1 MTRARAAATIIVA
14 FLVAQLFAVVIHG
27 FILSAD
33 YEPFEGT
40 LLRAVGSGTPPW
52 QMLFLPF
59 VHLSLIA
66 PLVWVYGR
74 LGLSGST
81 AVRGLKRGVL
91 AWAIGPGP
99 VWLLWY
105 AQQPWPGTLVVKQ
118 LGLEL
123 VAALVLGV
131 VVSVASRRAPSRGR
145 VVHGV
150 S

>member
-27 FILSAD
+27 VILNAD

-40 LLRAVGSGTPPW
+40 LLRAAGSGTPPW
-52 QMLFLPF
+52 QMIFLPL

-74 LGLSGST
+74 LGLGGST
-81 AVRGLKRGVL
+81 AVRGLKLGVL
-91 AWAIGPGP
+91 AWAIGQVP

-105 AQQPWPGTLVVKQ
+105 AQQPWPGDLVLKQ
-118 LGLEL
+118 LALEL
-123 VAALVLGV
+123 GASLAIGVTIALVARV
-131 VVSVASRRAPSRGR
+131 PRPASL
-145 VVHGV
+145 
-150 S
+150 

>member
-27 FILSAD
+27 VILSAD

-40 LLRAVGSGTPPW
+40 LLRAAGSGTPPW
-52 QMLFLPF
+52 QMIFLPL

-74 LGLSGST
+74 LGLGGST
-81 AVRGLKRGVL
+81 AVRGLKLGVL
-91 AWAIGPGP
+91 AWAIGQVP

-105 AQQPWPGTLVVKQ
+105 AQQPWPGDLVLKQ
-118 LGLEL
+118 LALEL
-123 VAALVLGV
+123 GASLAIGVTIALVARV
-131 VVSVASRRAPSRGR
+131 PRPASR
-145 VVHGV
+145 
-150 S
+150 

>member
-81 AVRGLKRGVL
+81 AVRGLKLGVL
-91 AWAIGPGP
+91 AWAIGQVP

-105 AQQPWPGTLVVKQ
+105 AQQPWPGDLVLKQ
-118 LGLEL
+118 LALEL
-123 VAALVLGV
+123 GASLAIGVTIALVARV
-131 VVSVASRRAPSRGR
+131 PRPASL
-145 VVHGV
+145 
-150 S
+150 

>member
-27 FILSAD
+27 VILGAD

-40 LLRAVGSGTPPW
+40 LLRAAGSGTPPW
-52 QMLFLPF
+52 QMIFLPL

-74 LGLSGST
+74 LGLGGST
-81 AVRGLKRGVL
+81 AVRGLKLGVL
-91 AWAIGPGP
+91 AWAIGQVP

-105 AQQPWPGTLVVKQ
+105 AQQPWPGDLVLKQ
-118 LGLEL
+118 LALEL
-123 VAALVLGV
+123 GASLAIGVTIALVARV
-131 VVSVASRRAPSRGR
+131 PRPASL
-145 VVHGV
+145 
-150 S
+150 

>member
-27 FILSAD
+27 VILSAD

-40 LLRAVGSGTPPW
+40 LLRAAGSGTPPW
-52 QMLFLPF
+52 QMIFLPL

-74 LGLSGST
+74 LGLGGST
-81 AVRGLKRGVL
+81 AVRGLKLGVL
-91 AWAIGPGP
+91 AWAIGQVP

-105 AQQPWPGTLVVKQ
+105 AQQPWPGDLVLKQ
-118 LGLEL
+118 LALEL
-123 VAALVLGV
+123 GASLAIGVTIALVARV
-131 VVSVASRRAPSRGR
+131 PRPASL
-145 VVHGV
+145 
-150 S
+150 